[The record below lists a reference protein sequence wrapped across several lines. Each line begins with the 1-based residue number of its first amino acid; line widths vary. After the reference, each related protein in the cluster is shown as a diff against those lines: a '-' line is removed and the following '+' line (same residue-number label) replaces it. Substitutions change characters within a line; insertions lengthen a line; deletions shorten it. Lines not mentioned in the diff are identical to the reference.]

1 MTVTNSVYV
10 WTWTL
15 ALFKMKFSQAEEF
28 LGIHEVYKKNILRIF
43 PTSMKEKRH
52 DKDPG
57 HQRVRSTPLTSGDHH
72 VKLLPTW
79 TYLLQGFHK
88 FTSSSYLIF
97 VTGATGI
104 PV

>member
-1 MTVTNSVYV
+1 
-10 WTWTL
+10 
-15 ALFKMKFSQAEEF
+15 MKFSQAEEF
-28 LGIHEVYKKNILRIF
+28 LDIHEVYKKNILRIF

-88 FTSSSYLIF
+88 LISLQISTFVQCSAAAKCAFSYKRKQDVIS
-97 VTGATGI
+97 
-104 PV
+104 